1 MDELD
6 ELSQLEELLSAD
18 ITEENKKEDQKKKC
32 IEEINIFQGNND
44 EEPLETPTEDEV
56 KNSAIHNGDTDS
68 SDDEENRNYT
78 ERKYNDYGSQVKKS
92 LENKAQEQIHKRLD
106 FETRLRQ
113 TNIDVKV
120 ERNSSFI
127 KKPEPE
133 PTRNQFCV
141 PETKSGKAADVYTD
155 PIFGIRITRPLIS
168 SSALL
173 DRMQGRE
180 AINMIRVKRHVE
192 NEDLSKDWVIGG
204 VIVRKSATKKSQKG
218 NQFVIWTLSDLKDD
232 MKTISMFLF
241 RKAYSELW
249 KTSEGSVVAVLN
261 PNVLDRSENS
271 RDQACLSV
279 DSPDRVMILGHSKDL
294 GICKSKKKNGEPCTS
309 FVNLSKCEHCIYHVQ
324 QEYQKY
330 SRRQELQSSTMGKG
344 LVNLQNKVL
353 GKSVVIYGGKAY
365 SALPTGNTKKVKEKD
380 QNRLM
385 SLSDYYK
392 SEGNQLMMN
401 KAPQGAGQ
409 INKKND
415 ILHSPTVQRTS
426 DFERLNKL
434 TSLNSSPQSSKC
446 SPSSMNTSPQ
456 PSKFSKSTINSSPIS
471 SKLSQGTL
479 ADRVAGSPKLGRGF
493 GLQGS
498 GIIDLNIPYGQ
509 KAAERTK
516 ANAIR
521 LIQQSGGIAK
531 ADPNNIKGTEAG
543 KKRALEKLN
552 PSSSDEN
559 ASKKTKPNEQE
570 MIKPKGV
577 LSERFKKILEA
588 TSAHQNLIEQHDD
601 DEQEKYFNKLEKKEA
616 MEEKMLNTF
625 KLSCKAVRCT
635 KCKYTAFSAAQIC
648 KDERHPLKVLDTFK
662 RFFKCADCSNRTIS
676 LELIPLHSCSNCSG
690 SRWVKAPMLRE
701 KKVTSLSDGLSI
713 RGEEE
718 SYFGGEVTCGKNIN
732 LLIPDS

>member
-1 MDELD
+1 MEEID

-18 ITEENKKEDQKKKC
+18 LGDITENGIEAQSKRV
-32 IEEINIFQGNND
+32 EEIDIFQSNN
-44 EEPLETPTEDEV
+44 EPELVENQAESDNI
-56 KNSAIHNGDTDS
+56 KNSAIHSGDTDS
-68 SDDEENRNYT
+68 SDDEERRNYT
-78 ERKYNDYGSQVKKS
+78 ERKYNDYGSQVKKA
-92 LENKAQEQIHKRLD
+92 LDNIAQEQVHKKLD

-120 ERNSSFI
+120 ERNQSFI
-127 KKPEPE
+127 KKPDTSEQ
-133 PTRNQFCV
+133 TSKYQFCA
-141 PETKSGKAADVYTD
+141 PETKNGQKVDVYTD
-155 PIFGIRITRPLIS
+155 PIFGIRITKPLIS
-168 SSALL
+168 SAALL

-180 AINMIRVKRHVE
+180 AINMLRVKRHVE

-241 RKAYSELW
+241 RKAYNDLW
-249 KTSEGSVVAVLN
+249 KTSEGTVVAVLN
-261 PNVLDRSENS
+261 PNVLDRSQNS
-271 RDQACLSV
+271 SDQACLSV
-279 DSPDRVMILGHSKDL
+279 DNPDRVMILGQSKDL
-294 GICKSKKKNGEPCTS
+294 GICKSKKKNGEPCTA

-353 GKSVVIYGGKAY
+353 GKNTVIYGGKAY
-365 SALPTGNTKKVKEKD
+365 SALPSGNSKKVKEKD

-385 SLSDYYK
+385 SLTDYYK
-392 SEGNQLMMN
+392 SEGDTLMMN
-401 KAPQGAGQ
+401 KAPYGAGHM
-409 INKKND
+409 NKKSD
-415 ILHSPTVQRTS
+415 ILHSPTVQRKS
-426 DFERLNKL
+426 DSDRLNKL
-434 TSLNSSPQSSKC
+434 TNLSSSPQSSKL
-446 SPSSMNTSPQ
+446 
-456 PSKFSKSTINSSPIS
+456 SSPGMS
-471 SKLSQGTL
+471 L
-479 ADRVAGSPKLGRGF
+479 ADKVASSPRLGKGF
-493 GLQGS
+493 GLKGS
-498 GIIDLNIPYGQ
+498 GTIDLNIPYGQ
-509 KAAERTK
+509 KAAEIRK

-531 ADPNNIKGTEAG
+531 IDPNNIKGTEAG
-543 KKRALEKLN
+543 KKRAIDKLN
-552 PSSSDEN
+552 TSGDDEN
-559 ASKKTKPNEQE
+559 VSKKSKPNEE
-570 MIKPKGV
+570 VMKTKGV
-577 LSERFKKILEA
+577 ISERFKKILEA

-601 DEQEKYFNKLEKKEA
+601 DEQEKYFSKLEKKEA

-625 KLSCKAVRCT
+625 KLACKAVRCA

-662 RFFKCADCSNRTIS
+662 RFFKCADCNNRTIS

-718 SYFGGEVTCGKNIN
+718 TFIGGQVNSGKNIN
-732 LLIPDS
+732 LLVPDS

>member
-1 MDELD
+1 MDEID

-18 ITEENKKEDQKKKC
+18 LGDITENGIEAQSKRV
-32 IEEINIFQGNND
+32 EEIDIFQSNN
-44 EEPLETPTEDEV
+44 EPELVENQAESDNI
-56 KNSAIHNGDTDS
+56 KNSAIHSGDTDS
-68 SDDEENRNYT
+68 SDDEERRNYT
-78 ERKYNDYGSQVKKS
+78 ERKYNDYGSQVKKA
-92 LENKAQEQIHKRLD
+92 LDNIAQEQVHKKLD

-120 ERNSSFI
+120 ERNQSFI
-127 KKPEPE
+127 KKPD
-133 PTRNQFCV
+133 TSDQTSKYQFCA
-141 PETKSGKAADVYTD
+141 PETKNGQKADVYTD
-155 PIFGIRITRPLIS
+155 PIFGIRITKPLIS
-168 SSALL
+168 SAALL

-180 AINMIRVKRHVE
+180 AINMLRVKRHVE

-241 RKAYSELW
+241 RKAYNDLW
-249 KTSEGSVVAVLN
+249 KTSEGTVVAVLN
-261 PNVLDRSENS
+261 PNVLDRSQNS
-271 RDQACLSV
+271 SEQACLSV
-279 DSPDRVMILGHSKDL
+279 DNPDRVMILGQSKDL
-294 GICKSKKKNGEPCTS
+294 GICKSKKKNGEPCTA

-353 GKSVVIYGGKAY
+353 GKNTVIYGGKAY
-365 SALPTGNTKKVKEKD
+365 SALPSGNSKKVKEKD

-385 SLSDYYK
+385 SLTDYYK
-392 SEGNQLMMN
+392 SEGDMLMMN
-401 KAPQGAGQ
+401 KAPYGAGHM
-409 INKKND
+409 NKKSD
-415 ILHSPTVQRTS
+415 ILHSPTVQRKS
-426 DFERLNKL
+426 DSDRLNKL
-434 TSLNSSPQSSKC
+434 TNLSSSPQSSKL
-446 SPSSMNTSPQ
+446 
-456 PSKFSKSTINSSPIS
+456 SSPGMS
-471 SKLSQGTL
+471 L
-479 ADRVAGSPKLGRGF
+479 ADKVASSPRLGKGF
-493 GLQGS
+493 GLKGS
-498 GIIDLNIPYGQ
+498 GTIDLNIPYGQ
-509 KAAERTK
+509 KAAEIRK

-531 ADPNNIKGTEAG
+531 IDPNNIKGTEAG
-543 KKRALEKLN
+543 KKRAIDKLN
-552 PSSSDEN
+552 TSGDDEN
-559 ASKKTKPNEQE
+559 VSKKSKPNEE
-570 MIKPKGV
+570 VMKTKGV
-577 LSERFKKILEA
+577 ISERFKKILEA

-601 DEQEKYFNKLEKKEA
+601 DEQEKYFSKLEKKEA

-625 KLSCKAVRCT
+625 KLACKAVRCA

-662 RFFKCADCSNRTIS
+662 RFFKCADCNNRTIS

-718 SYFGGEVTCGKNIN
+718 TFIGGQVNSGKNIN

>member
-1 MDELD
+1 MDEID

-18 ITEENKKEDQKKKC
+18 LGDITENGIEAQSKRV
-32 IEEINIFQGNND
+32 EEIDIFQSNN
-44 EEPLETPTEDEV
+44 EPELVENQAESDNI
-56 KNSAIHNGDTDS
+56 KNSAIHSGDTDS
-68 SDDEENRNYT
+68 SDDEERRNYT
-78 ERKYNDYGSQVKKS
+78 ERKYNDYGSQVKKA
-92 LENKAQEQIHKRLD
+92 LDNIAQEQVHKKLD

-120 ERNSSFI
+120 ERNQSFI
-127 KKPEPE
+127 KKPDTSEQ
-133 PTRNQFCV
+133 TSKYQFCA
-141 PETKSGKAADVYTD
+141 PETKNGQKADVYTD
-155 PIFGIRITRPLIS
+155 PIFGIRITKPLIS
-168 SSALL
+168 SAALL

-180 AINMIRVKRHVE
+180 AINMLRVKRHVE

-241 RKAYSELW
+241 RKAYNDLW
-249 KTSEGSVVAVLN
+249 KTSEGTVVAVLN
-261 PNVLDRSENS
+261 PNVLDRSQNS
-271 RDQACLSV
+271 SDQACLSV
-279 DSPDRVMILGHSKDL
+279 DNPDRVMILGQSKDL
-294 GICKSKKKNGEPCTS
+294 GICKSKKKNGEPCTA

-353 GKSVVIYGGKAY
+353 GKNTVIYGGKAY
-365 SALPTGNTKKVKEKD
+365 SALPSGNSKKVKEKD

-385 SLSDYYK
+385 SLTDYYK
-392 SEGNQLMMN
+392 SEGDTLMMN
-401 KAPQGAGQ
+401 KAPYGAGHM
-409 INKKND
+409 NKKSD
-415 ILHSPTVQRTS
+415 ILHSPTVQRKS
-426 DFERLNKL
+426 DSDRLNKL
-434 TSLNSSPQSSKC
+434 TNLSSSPQSSKL
-446 SPSSMNTSPQ
+446 
-456 PSKFSKSTINSSPIS
+456 SSPGMS
-471 SKLSQGTL
+471 L
-479 ADRVAGSPKLGRGF
+479 ADKVASSPRLGKGF
-493 GLQGS
+493 GLKGS
-498 GIIDLNIPYGQ
+498 GTIDLNIPYGQ
-509 KAAERTK
+509 KAAEIRK

-531 ADPNNIKGTEAG
+531 IDPNNIKGTEAG
-543 KKRALEKLN
+543 KKRAIDKLN
-552 PSSSDEN
+552 TSGDDEN
-559 ASKKTKPNEQE
+559 VSKKSKPNEE
-570 MIKPKGV
+570 VMKTKGV
-577 LSERFKKILEA
+577 ISERFKKILEA

-601 DEQEKYFNKLEKKEA
+601 DEQEKYFSKLEKKEA

-625 KLSCKAVRCT
+625 KLACKAVRCA

-662 RFFKCADCSNRTIS
+662 RFFKCADCNNRTIS

-718 SYFGGEVTCGKNIN
+718 TFIGGQVNSGKNIN
-732 LLIPDS
+732 LLVPDS

>member
-1 MDELD
+1 MEEID

-18 ITEENKKEDQKKKC
+18 LGDITENGIEAQSKRV
-32 IEEINIFQGNND
+32 EEIDIFQSNN
-44 EEPLETPTEDEV
+44 EPELVENQAESDNI
-56 KNSAIHNGDTDS
+56 KNSAIHSGDTDS
-68 SDDEENRNYT
+68 SDDEERRNYT
-78 ERKYNDYGSQVKKS
+78 ERKYNDYGSQVKKA
-92 LENKAQEQIHKRLD
+92 LDNIAQEQVHKKLD

-120 ERNSSFI
+120 ERNQSFI
-127 KKPEPE
+127 KKPDTSEQ
-133 PTRNQFCV
+133 TSKYQFCA
-141 PETKSGKAADVYTD
+141 PETKNGQKVDVYTD
-155 PIFGIRITRPLIS
+155 PIFGIRITKPLIS
-168 SSALL
+168 SAALL

-180 AINMIRVKRHVE
+180 AINMLRVKRHVE

-241 RKAYSELW
+241 RKAYNDLW
-249 KTSEGSVVAVLN
+249 KTSEGTVVAVLN
-261 PNVLDRSENS
+261 PNVLDRSQNS
-271 RDQACLSV
+271 SDQACLSV
-279 DSPDRVMILGHSKDL
+279 DNPDRVMILGQSKDL
-294 GICKSKKKNGEPCTS
+294 GICKSKKKNGEPCTA

-353 GKSVVIYGGKAY
+353 GKNTVIYGGKAY
-365 SALPTGNTKKVKEKD
+365 SALPSGNSKKVKEKD

-385 SLSDYYK
+385 SLTDYYK
-392 SEGNQLMMN
+392 SEGDTLMMN
-401 KAPQGAGQ
+401 KAPYGAGHM
-409 INKKND
+409 NKKSD
-415 ILHSPTVQRTS
+415 ILHSPTVQRKS
-426 DFERLNKL
+426 DSDRLNKL
-434 TSLNSSPQSSKC
+434 TNLSSSPQSSKL
-446 SPSSMNTSPQ
+446 
-456 PSKFSKSTINSSPIS
+456 SSP
-471 SKLSQGTL
+471 GMTL
-479 ADRVAGSPKLGRGF
+479 ADKVASSPRLGKGF
-493 GLQGS
+493 GLKGS
-498 GIIDLNIPYGQ
+498 GTIDLNIPYGQ
-509 KAAERTK
+509 KAAEIRK

-531 ADPNNIKGTEAG
+531 IDPNNIKGTEAG
-543 KKRALEKLN
+543 KKRAIDKLN
-552 PSSSDEN
+552 TSGGDEN
-559 ASKKTKPNEQE
+559 VSKKSKPNEE
-570 MIKPKGV
+570 VMKTKGV
-577 LSERFKKILEA
+577 ISERFKKILEA

-601 DEQEKYFNKLEKKEA
+601 DEQEKYFSKLEKKEA

-625 KLSCKAVRCT
+625 KLACKAVRCA

-662 RFFKCADCSNRTIS
+662 RFFKCADCNNRTIS

-718 SYFGGEVTCGKNIN
+718 TFIGGQVNSGKNIN
-732 LLIPDS
+732 LLVPDS